1 MKKTLIELT
10 TDLKS
15 LKYNSGEKPYVVKD
29 INNPV
34 STNGLVREVTARV
47 DDLSRISQMLV
58 GAPGVKYLAHEAML
72 QQIGVQSR
80 IKNSGDKPIKA
91 VLNEIGKTV
100 VGTTKIVASTLAQ
113 VPANGT
119 GTHFIKG
126 FKTGTYL
133 QPSKKNTIISRV
145 SSFLGNGGVEGAPY
159 ALKGAEVPG
168 TVENSVFG
176 KNFADRYEFE
186 KDSKFSYEKTLDKE
200 LPNVTQTNHK
210 ETKEKVKGGMPIGF
224 LGTSQT
230 GSSTYLPSLNQT
242 IYTDDYL
249 NKVHPVPKI
258 SKKGEESTVDTILK
272 SANMSSKELED
283 YIDDPDNAREIGH
296 TAPEGKYV
304 SRGMVRAPL
313 PEKLKTVHTDLIK
326 GNGQQNEFTKIPEI
340 QVLQDFRK
348 PISEINQKNFLWNFS
363 NYTGPES
370 DGKEVRVWLGDQGRK
385 QGSIKLLATGST
397 ETQYRNEVADRINT
411 LNNGKV
417 DQNRDLVALYFYN
430 INTQKFIQFRAF
442 IDSIDDSY
450 NADWQGTR
458 YVGRAEE
465 FYTYGGFSR
474 DINISFK
481 IAAATSVE
489 MKPLY
494 EKMNQL
500 AAMTAPQYTSAG
512 IMQGTVVRMNV
523 GYYITNTP
531 GIITSVKYSLVE
543 DAPWEIG
550 LRDPSLADELG
561 TSPTILQCSVSFKAI
576 HDFAPQNESTT
587 YFGDIGK
594 KWKGLGDGK

>member
-72 QQIGVQSR
+72 QQIGVQNR
-80 IKNSGDKPIKA
+80 IKNSGDKPVKA

-100 VGTTKIVASTLAQ
+100 IGTAKTVASTLAQ
-113 VPANGT
+113 VPVNGT
-119 GTHFIKG
+119 GTHFVKG
-126 FKTGTYL
+126 FRADTYL
-133 QPSKKNTIISRV
+133 QPSENNSILGIVNT
-145 SSFLGNGGVEGAPY
+145 FFGKEGTS
-159 ALKGAEVPG
+159 GATYVLRGKEVPG
-168 TVENSVFG
+168 GVKNSVFG
-176 KNFADRYEFE
+176 KNFTDRYEFE

-210 ETKEKVKGGMPIGF
+210 EIREKIKEGIPVFNKNETGVTFNTNQLTYTSNRRPTRSGKWGEVSSGTISNEGKTKTAGEK
-224 LGTSQT
+224 LGESQIPAI
-230 GSSTYLPSLNQT
+230 L
-242 IYTDDYL
+242 
-249 NKVHPVPKI
+249 KI
-258 SKKGEESTVDTILK
+258 SEVDKKILSGDEE
-272 SANMSSKELED
+272 
-283 YIDDPDNAREIGH
+283 
-296 TAPEGKYV
+296 
-304 SRGMVRAPL
+304 VRARDTRLATLSSPV
-313 PEKLKTVHTDLIK
+313 E
-326 GNGQQNEFTKIPEI
+326 
-340 QVLQDFRK
+340 DFRK
-348 PISEINQKNFLWNFS
+348 EPENEYQNTLWYSEYKTKNKEQRVQLGNQGTSLKEKKIT
-363 NYTGPES
+363 YTTAPVEY
-370 DGKEVRVWLGDQGRK
+370 V
-385 QGSIKLLATGST
+385 AT
-397 ETQYRNEVADRINT
+397 VADKVNLRAV
-411 LNNGKV
+411 GEV
-417 DQNRDLVALYFYN
+417 DQNSDLVALYFYN

>member
-72 QQIGVQSR
+72 QQIGVQNR
-80 IKNSGDKPIKA
+80 IKNSRDKPVKA

-126 FKTGTYL
+126 FRSDTYL
-133 QPSKKNTIISRV
+133 QPSENTGILGIV
-145 SSFLGNGGVEGAPY
+145 STFFGKEGTSGAAY
-159 ALKGAEVPG
+159 ALNGKEVPG
-168 TVENSVFG
+168 AIKNSVFG
-176 KNFADRYEFE
+176 KNFTDKYELE

-200 LPNVTQTNHK
+200 LPNTTQTDHK
-210 ETKEKVKGGMPIGF
+210 EVKEKIKGGIPVFSKNETGVTF
-224 LGTSQT
+224 NTNQLTYTS
-230 GSSTYLPSLNQT
+230 
-242 IYTDDYL
+242 
-249 NKVHPVPKI
+249 NKRPV
-258 SKKGEESTVDTILK
+258 
-272 SANMSSKELED
+272 
-283 YIDDPDNAREIGH
+283 
-296 TAPEGKYV
+296 
-304 SRGMVRAPL
+304 
-313 PEKLKTVHTDLIK
+313 
-326 GNGQQNEFTKIPEI
+326 GNGKWVELTPGNISNERGTKVAGETLGESLIPSALQISEVNKK
-340 QVLQDFRK
+340 VLSGVEEFRERDNRLATLPTPVEDFRK
-348 PISEINQKNFLWNFS
+348 EPKNE
-363 NYTGPES
+363 Y
-370 DGKEVRVWLGDQGRK
+370 Q
-385 QGSIKLLATGST
+385 
-397 ETQYRNEVADRINT
+397 NT
-411 LNNGKV
+411 LWYSDYRTKNKEQRVQLGNQGNSLKEKKLTYTTAPIEYVATVVDKVNLRAVGEV
-417 DQNRDLVALYFYN
+417 DQNSDLVALYFYN

-481 IAAATSVE
+481 IAAATSLE
-489 MKPLY
+489 MDPLY
-494 EKMNQL
+494 KKMNQL
-500 AAMTAPQYTSAG
+500 AAMTAPQYTAAG

-550 LRDPSLADELG
+550 LRDPSLTNELG
-561 TSPTILQCSVSFKAI
+561 TSPTVLQCSVSFKAI
-576 HDFAPQNESTT
+576 HDFAPQNESTV

-594 KWKGLGDGK
+594 NWKGLGDRKEVTGL